1 MQIEAG
7 ATQAF
12 LNLQARRR
20 EQTPQA
26 LARITVVALFIAM
39 WGMLWLAGIPMPV
52 PFLLTLVAETI
63 FLLVYWRAVFLLP
76 DERGVRTARACMLGA
91 EIVFHTTMVYFLG
104 GIIWLGAFAYV
115 FGLIFTNTFMDLRG
129 GFIYT
134 SCASAAFVSL
144 IVLEATGVVPHY
156 VYGEQGPLR
165 YQDPIVVIT
174 TAMAGA
180 GVFFSIYLWVNWV
193 GHQLRVERDHAVE
206 VQAQIVRARQD
217 LVEANSELERRVQ
230 ERTGEL
236 ELANAA
242 LSGSEELLRSTVE
255 STADGILVVD
265 GEGKVAFG
273 NRRFAHMWRIPD
285 DLLARRDDDELIG
298 FVLEQL
304 DDPQAFLAKV
314 RELYQSDR
322 EDLDTLLFN
331 DGRVFE
337 RYSRPLVRD
346 GAVDGRVWSFRDVSE
361 RKRFEAQLVH
371 VANHDPLTG
380 LFNRRRFDE
389 ELERQLS
396 EAQRYGLQG
405 ALLFLD
411 LDQFKDVNDSR
422 GHRAGDD
429 LLTSLALLLQQ
440 RLRDTDVV
448 ARLGGDEFAILLP
461 HADASQASAVAKE
474 LLEAIRVHTFVVGG
488 APLGVTVSLGI
499 ALFPEHGVNAGELL
513 SRADMAM
520 YRAKEEG
527 RNRASV
533 FAADGDWQAQVESRI
548 GWHQRIREALDNDLF
563 VLHAQPILDLV
574 TDEVSQYELLLRMLG
589 PDGEV
594 IAPSVFLDIAER
606 SGLIQDIDRWVV
618 RRAIEMLA
626 DHRAAGRELRLEVN
640 LSGKAFADREL
651 LTMIQSD
658 LMDSGVDPANLVLEV
673 TETAAIANITD
684 AQKFVRT
691 LQAIGCGFALD
702 DFGVGFSSFSQLKHL
717 PVDYL
722 KIDGSFVQDLAAN
735 AVDQRLVQA
744 IVSVARG
751 LGKKTIA
758 EFVGDAETV
767 RLLKQY
773 GVDYAQG
780 YHIAQPAPLATFEQE
795 SDTDVAA

>member
-1 MQIEAG
+1 MQDRMAAAQILVDLRE
-7 ATQAF
+7 
-12 LNLQARRR
+12 RRQ

-39 WGMLWLAGIPMPV
+39 WALLWVAGIPMLV
-52 PFLLTLVAETI
+52 PFLLTLLAETV
-63 FLLVYWRAVFLLP
+63 FLLVYWRAVFVLP
-76 DERGVRTARACMLGA
+76 DARGVRIARVCMLGA

-104 GIIWLGAFAYV
+104 SIMWLGAFAYV
-115 FGLIFTNTFMDLRG
+115 FGLIFTNTFLDLRG

-134 SCASAAFVSL
+134 TGASAAFVSL
-144 IVLEATGVVPHY
+144 ILLEATGTIPHHI
-156 VYGEQGPLR
+156 YGEQGPLR
-165 YQDPIVVIT
+165 YEDPKVVIT
-174 TAMAGA
+174 TALAGA

-193 GHQLRVERDHAVE
+193 GHQLRGERDRAVA
-206 VQAQIVRARQD
+206 AQTQTVRAREALVQANAD
-217 LVEANSELERRVQ
+217 LEGRVR

-242 LSGSEELLRSTVE
+242 LGSSEELLRSTVE

-265 GEGKVAFG
+265 RNGNVAFG
-273 NRRFAHMWRIPD
+273 NRRFAQMWRIPD
-285 DLLARRDDDELIG
+285 ELLERRDDEALLG
-298 FVLEQL
+298 FVVEQL
-304 DDPQAFLAKV
+304 DDPQAFRAKV

-322 EDLDTLLFN
+322 EDLDSLLFK

-346 GAVDGRVWSFRDVSE
+346 GAVDGRVWSFRDISE
-361 RKRFEAQLVH
+361 RKRIEAQLVH

-389 ELERQLS
+389 ELDRHLS
-396 EAQRYGLQG
+396 EAQRYGLRG

-429 LLTSLALLLQQ
+429 LLTSLALLLSQ

-448 ARLGGDEFAILLP
+448 ARLGGDEFAVLLP
-461 HADASQASAVAKE
+461 HADAEQANAVAKD
-474 LLEAIRVHTFVVGG
+474 LLEAIRSYTFVVGG
-488 APLGVTVSLGI
+488 APLGITVSLEI
-499 ALFPEHGVNAGELL
+499 ALFPEHGLNAGELL

-533 FAADGDWQAQVESRI
+533 FAPEGDWQAQVESRI

-563 VLHAQPILDLV
+563 VLHAQPILDLA
-574 TDEVSQYELLLRMLG
+574 TDRVSQYELLLRMVA
-589 PDGEV
+589 PDGEL
-594 IAPSVFLDIAER
+594 IAPSIFLDIAER

-618 RRAIEMLA
+618 RRAIQLLGE
-626 DHRAAGRELRLEVN
+626 HEAAGRELRLEVN

-651 LTMIQSD
+651 LPMIQNE
-658 LMDSGVDPANLVLEV
+658 LAAHRVNPANLVLEV
-673 TETAAIANITD
+673 TETAAIASIAE
-684 AQKFVRT
+684 AQTFVHT

-722 KIDGSFVQDLAAN
+722 KIDGSFVQDLAEN
-735 AVDQRLVQA
+735 AVDQHLVRA
-744 IVSVARG
+744 IVSIARG
-751 LGKKTIA
+751 LGRKTIA
-758 EFVGDAETV
+758 EFVGDSESV
-767 RLLKQY
+767 RLLKAY

-780 YHIAQPAPLATFEQE
+780 YHIAKPAPLPAIAK
-795 SDTDVAA
+795 DVDAAA